1 MCWWAKTWQKG
12 IQLAFRGRGGARTLT
27 APGPI
32 DDEAAHLIAPAVPAR
47 ASRWADLGAGTGT
60 FTRALSSL
68 LAPGAEVYAIDRDPR
83 AVSASA
89 VLATDG
95 ARINPLRADFA
106 DPGEWDS
113 LALPPLD
120 GILLANALHFV
131 ADQAS
136 VLARLAAGLRP
147 GGRLVVVEYEGR
159 PASRWVPYPV
169 SSARL
174 ADLLPAGMSAPVRAG
189 SRPSAFGGTMYAAWA
204 ERVEER

>member
-1 MCWWAKTWQKG
+1 MT
-12 IQLAFRGRGGARTLT
+12 
-27 APGPI
+27 
-32 DDEAAHLIAPAVPAR
+32 DDEAAMLIAPAVPAHG
-47 ASRWADLGAGTGT
+47 SRWADLGAGTGT
-60 FTRALSSL
+60 FTRALASL

-83 AVSASA
+83 AVAA
-89 VLATDG
+89 LATAG
-95 ARINPLRADFA
+95 ARIIPLRADFA
-106 DPGEWDS
+106 DPRAWDA

-131 ADQAS
+131 ADQAP

-174 ADLLPAGMSAPVRAG
+174 AALLPAWMSAPVRAG
-189 SRPSAFGGTMYAAWA
+189 SRPSAFGGTMYAAWS
-204 ERVEER
+204 ER